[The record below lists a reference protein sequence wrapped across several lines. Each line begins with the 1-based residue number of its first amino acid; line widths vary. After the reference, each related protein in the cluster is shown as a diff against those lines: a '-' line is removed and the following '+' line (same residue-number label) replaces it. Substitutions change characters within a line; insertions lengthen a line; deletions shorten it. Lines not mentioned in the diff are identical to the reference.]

1 MSTDRGG
8 HAPRDS
14 RRQGSARGADPHGP
28 VQPSS
33 HLTPQNLEAEEA
45 VLGAMIMN
53 TRAVE
58 TVDDVGLRT
67 NDFYR
72 PSHRILFDVIRELAS
87 RETVDELT
95 VVNELRRNGQLE
107 QVGGPVAVVSL
118 AERVPSVAN
127 VRAYAEE
134 VLAQSTL
141 RGLVETGHEIAR
153 LGYEHP
159 DDPSSLVDQAGVL
172 ISDLAQ
178 QRETA
183 DFVDAAELLGPLYD
197 ELTERAEKGGSTK
210 GLPTGFTDFDR
221 LVGGFQPGNL
231 VIVAARPAMGKTSWV
246 LNVAEHVALRENKA
260 AAIFSLEMSADDL
273 VTRMMC
279 SVAKVDQKR
288 IRQDVPH
295 DSDWPLLVDAVGK
308 LMQARGRLRI
318 DQSSTLTPMEL
329 RTKVRRLHN
338 QLKGEGGLGCVIIDY
353 LQLMEAGKRLDSRQ
367 VEVSYI
373 SRQLKALALELQIP
387 VIALS
392 QLSRNS
398 EMRNDKR
405 PMLSDL
411 RESGAIEQDADI
423 VLFLHRPEYYD
434 RDNPE
439 VQGKA
444 EVIVAKHRN
453 GEVGSVW
460 LGFLAKYTKFVNLD
474 RHHIGP
480 PPVAGASAASSMPPS
495 GATVGVMPPAVGHA
509 GFVPVGS
516 DVSSAGPGFH
526 GGEWDEPSGDF
537 GAPVMPPIV

>member
-1 MSTDRGG
+1 MSEMRGG
-8 HAPRDS
+8 ASPRDS
-14 RRQGSARGADPHGP
+14 RQSSQRAGGSPQV

-53 TRAVE
+53 ARAVE

-67 NDFYR
+67 GDFYR
-72 PSHRILFDVIRELAS
+72 PSHRIIFDAIRELAS
-87 RETVDELT
+87 RDTVDELT
-95 VVNELRRNGQLE
+95 VVNELRRTGQLE
-107 QVGGPVAVVSL
+107 QVGGPVTIISL

-134 VLAQSTL
+134 VLAQATL
-141 RGLVETGHEIAR
+141 RGLVEAGHEIAR

-159 DDPSSLVDQAGVL
+159 DDPTRLVDQAGVL
-172 ISDLAQ
+172 VSDLAQ

-183 DFVDAAELLGPLYD
+183 DFVDAADLLGPLYD
-197 ELTERAEKGGSTK
+197 ELTVRAEQGGGSK
-210 GLPTGFTDFDR
+210 GLQTGFTDFDR
-221 LVGGFQPGNL
+221 LVGGFQAGNL

-246 LNVAEHVALRENKA
+246 LNMAEHVAIREQKPV
-260 AAIFSLEMSADDL
+260 AIFSLEMAADDL

-279 SVAKVDQKR
+279 SVAKVNQKR

-387 VIALS
+387 IIALS

-474 RHHIGP
+474 RHHVGP
-480 PPVAGASAASSMPPS
+480 PPIAGASAAPSSPPPGSVGGEMPPV
-495 GATVGVMPPAVGHA
+495 VGTA
-509 GFVPVGS
+509 GFVPVGGSTGFPGSGS
-516 DVSSAGPGFH
+516 DPGA
-526 GGEWDEPSGDF
+526 WDEPTGGF
-537 GAPVMPPIV
+537 GAPTMPPVV